1 MRSRSLPTLR
11 PAGLVIV
18 CGAIG
23 FVAVGM
29 ALGYRSLVGIGIT
42 GLVVTILAALT
53 TLEAPRL
60 DVSRAIEPLR
70 VERGRAALGLVS
82 VRNIGTRR
90 SRPCLAIERVTN
102 GTARSDEPATTKVLV
117 QVPDLRVGRSVA
129 VTYELPT
136 QRRGALQ
143 VGPLAIAQRDPFGL
157 WEARRPIGD
166 TVTLLVQPRIHSMG
180 AGRGGRTR
188 HLDGPTSDKAPRGTS
203 TFHSLREYT
212 PGDDIRRV
220 HWRTSA
226 RTGTL
231 MVREHVDT
239 GLPSRVVVLDTR
251 AGVYAGD
258 QFEEAVDV
266 AASVVSAAQDRGFPV
281 RLITSAGAVYAV
293 RAGQRGQE
301 LRDFLT
307 TVTTDDAGSLRRATV
322 EVVAGGEHDQ
332 ITIVSG
338 DLGASDLA
346 EVTAM
351 TQRFAVP
358 LLVTVGAAVRWT
370 AGQHF
375 DGQSA
380 TSIFEHW
387 NGAASDRQPVRRT
400 S

>member
-11 PAGLVIV
+11 PPGVVIV

-23 FVAVGM
+23 FLALGM
-29 ALGYRSLVGIGIT
+29 ALGYRSLVGIGLS
-42 GLVVTILAALT
+42 GLTVAIMAALT
-53 TLEAPRL
+53 TQSAPRL

-70 VERGRAALGLVS
+70 VERGRPAVGLVS
-82 VRNIGTRR
+82 VRNIGTKR
-90 SRPCLAIERVTN
+90 SRPSLAIERVTN
-102 GTARSDEPATTKVLV
+102 GTARSDEPATTEVLV

-143 VGPLAIAQRDPFGL
+143 VGPLAIAQRDPFGM

-166 TVTLLVQPRIHSMG
+166 TVTLLVQPRIHSLG

-251 AGVYAGD
+251 PAVYVGD

-281 RLITSAGAVYAV
+281 RLMTSAGAVYAV

-307 TVTTDDAGSLRRATV
+307 TVTTEDVGSLRRATH
-322 EVVAGGEHDQ
+322 EVMAGSERDQ

-338 DLGASDLA
+338 NLSAGDLA
-346 EVTAM
+346 DVTAM
-351 TQRFAVP
+351 TQRFAAST
-358 LLVTVGAAVRWT
+358 LVTVAAAVRWT
-370 AGQHF
+370 AGHHL
-375 DGQSA
+375 DGPTA
-380 TSIFEHW
+380 TSIFDQW
-387 NGAASDRQPVRRT
+387 NGVVGEPVG
-400 S
+400 SSS

>member
-1 MRSRSLPTLR
+1 MRSRSLPTLM
-11 PAGLVIV
+11 PAGVVIV
-18 CGAIG
+18 GGAIG
-23 FVAVGM
+23 FLALGM
-29 ALGYRSLVGIGIT
+29 ALGYRSLVAIGLS

-53 TLEAPRL
+53 TQAAPRL

-82 VRNIGTRR
+82 VRNVGTRR

-102 GTARSDEPATTKVLV
+102 GTARSDEPATTEVLV
-117 QVPDLRVGRSVA
+117 EVPDLRVGRSVA

-166 TVTLLVQPRIHSMG
+166 TVTLLVQPRIHSIG

-188 HLDGPTSDKAPRGTS
+188 HLDGPISDMAPRGTS

-212 PGDDIRRV
+212 SGDDIRRV
-220 HWRTSA
+220 HWKTSA

-251 AGVYAGD
+251 TSVYAGD

-281 RLITSAGAVYAV
+281 RLITSGGAVYTV

-307 TVTTDDAGSLRRATV
+307 TVTTDDVGSLRRVTV
-322 EVVAGGEHDQ
+322 EVLAGAERDQ
-332 ITIVSG
+332 ITVVSG
-338 DLGASDLA
+338 ALATGDLTEL
-346 EVTAM
+346 TAM

-358 LLVTVGAAVRWT
+358 LLVTVRAAVRWT
-370 AGQHF
+370 AGQHL
-375 DGQSA
+375 DGPTA

-387 NGAASDRQPVRRT
+387 SGVASAPVGKT

>member
-1 MRSRSLPTLR
+1 MRSRSLPTLM
-11 PAGLVIV
+11 PAGVV
-18 CGAIG
+18 VMCGAVG
-23 FVAVGM
+23 FLALGM
-29 ALGYRSLVGIGIT
+29 ALGYRSLVGIGLS

-53 TLEAPRL
+53 TLASPPL

-70 VERGRAALGLVS
+70 VERGRAAMGLVS

-102 GTARSDEPATTKVLV
+102 GTARADEPATTEVLV

-166 TVTLLVQPRIHSMG
+166 TVTLLVQPRIHSLG

-220 HWRTSA
+220 HWKTSA

-231 MVREHVDT
+231 MVRENVDT

-251 AGVYAGD
+251 AGVYAGN

-266 AASVVSAAQDRGFPV
+266 AASVVSAAQDRSFPV
-281 RLITSAGAVYAV
+281 RLITSAGAVFAV

-307 TVTTDDAGSLRRATV
+307 TVTTDDTGSLRRVTV
-322 EVVAGGEHDQ
+322 EVLAGGERDQ
-332 ITIVSG
+332 ITVVSG
-338 DLGASDLA
+338 GLVAGDFA
-346 EVTAM
+346 EVTSM

-358 LLVTVGAAVRWT
+358 LLVTVGAAARWT
-370 AGQHF
+370 AGQHL
-375 DGQSA
+375 DGPTA
-380 TSIFEHW
+380 TSIFEQW
-387 NGAASDRQPVRRT
+387 NGVATELAGRAS
-400 S
+400 

>member
-1 MRSRSLPTLR
+1 MRSRSLPTLM
-11 PAGLVIV
+11 PAGVVIV
-18 CGAIG
+18 GGAIG
-23 FVAVGM
+23 FLALGM
-29 ALGYRSLVGIGIT
+29 ALGYRSLVTIGIS
-42 GLVVTILAALT
+42 GLVVAILAALT
-53 TLEAPRL
+53 TLAAPRL

-70 VERGRAALGLVS
+70 VERGRAAMGLVS
-82 VRNIGTRR
+82 VRNVGTRR

-102 GTARSDEPATTKVLV
+102 GTARADEPATTEVLV
-117 QVPDLRVGRSVA
+117 EVPDLRVGRSVA

-166 TVTLLVQPRIHSMG
+166 TVTLLVQPRIHSIG

-188 HLDGPTSDKAPRGTS
+188 HLDGPISDKAPRGTS

-220 HWRTSA
+220 HWKTSA

-251 AGVYAGD
+251 TSVYAGD

-281 RLITSAGAVYAV
+281 RLITSGGAVYAV

-307 TVTTDDAGSLRRATV
+307 TVTTDDVGSLRRVTV
-322 EVVAGGEHDQ
+322 EVLAGGERDQ
-332 ITIVSG
+332 ITVVSG
-338 DLGASDLA
+338 ALATGDLTEL
-346 EVTAM
+346 TAM

-358 LLVTVGAAVRWT
+358 LLVTVRAAVRWT
-370 AGQHF
+370 AGQHL
-375 DGQSA
+375 DGPTA

-387 NGAASDRQPVRRT
+387 SGVASAPVGRT